1 MEIQAFDLLVS
12 FLGYGSFAPFSVRSA
27 LRFGMHNGDVPS
39 ENFVRGGSFK
49 PPISFGLARLYDRKP
64 MSARQ
69 IRSQTTF

>member
-1 MEIQAFDLLVS
+1 MSHGSPSADVGHDGGHDLEIQAFDLLVS

-49 PPISFGLARLYDRKP
+49 PPIYSKLVL
-64 MSARQ
+64 
-69 IRSQTTF
+69 